1 MRRAALAAVLA
12 LLVLAAPVRAED
24 LDERVPAAPGGVLE
38 VDLDLGEGLR
48 PDPGLL
54 EIRSHDADE
63 VRILAEAGGWG
74 AYGVRFDVESH
85 GDVVRL
91 WSRVGGTA
99 PWLFGGPRIEVRIWV
114 PRRFSVDART
124 SAGPIRIENVEGRVR
139 VRSQGAI
146 ELSAVHGPVKL
157 RARNGALRIADVAGT
172 VDARTGSGEI
182 DVGSVEGDVAASTGH
197 GEVRMRRITGR
208 IQARSDG
215 GPIDLVDVT
224 GPVDAKTENGT
235 VYASFVGDPAGSLET
250 QRGAVEV
257 ALPLTA
263 STRVEARAAR
273 GSVDLAQAFAV
284 EGPLHDSSVNVR
296 LNGGGAPLHLY
307 SARGGVRVRP
317 R

>member
-1 MRRAALAAVLA
+1 VRPAGLAAALA
-12 LLVLAAPVRAED
+12 LLVLAAPVGADD
-24 LDERVPAAPGGVLE
+24 LDRRVPATPGGVLE

-63 VRILAEAGGWG
+63 VRIAAEASGWG
-74 AYGVRFDVESH
+74 AYGVRFDVEGQ
-85 GDVVRL
+85 GDRVRL

-139 VRSQGAI
+139 VRSQGTI
-146 ELSAVHGPVKL
+146 EVNAVRGTVKL
-157 RARNGALRIADVAGT
+157 RTRSGALRVADVEGA

-182 DVGSVEGDVAASTGH
+182 DVGSVDGEVAASTGD
-197 GEVRMRRITGR
+197 GEVSMRRVTGH
-208 IQARSDG
+208 IQARSDA

-235 VYASFVGDPAGSLET
+235 VYASFVGDPAGALET
-250 QRGAVEV
+250 QRGGVEV
-257 ALPLTA
+257 ALPLNA
-263 STRVEARAAR
+263 AARVEARAAR
-273 GSVDLAQAFAV
+273 GSVDLAQGFAV
-284 EGPLHDSSVNVR
+284 EGPLHDASASVR

-307 SARGGVRVRP
+307 TARGGVRVRP